1 MAMNKVI
8 VVVVDG
14 MQYQAAVTQMGY
26 INHLVEVGRAA
37 RYLVKS
43 ELPSLSRPL
52 YEVLLTGTPS
62 SVNGITSNQV
72 VRLSHQKSIFHL
84 SKEHGLRN
92 AAAAYYW
99 VSELYNRAP
108 FHYVEDRFQNDE
120 EKAIQH
126 GCFYFEDSYPDSHLL
141 LDGESLRRK
150 VDPDFLYIHSM
161 GVDNAG
167 HLFGSDSKQYRGSVI
182 AVDTILA
189 QLLPVWMDEG
199 YQIIVTSDH
208 GMNPD
213 GNHGGTGDDE
223 RNVPLYGI
231 GSAFTPGVYDEAIPQ
246 LSVAPLICQL
256 LGIPASEAMIKHSFP
271 GVQG

>member
-1 MAMNKVI
+1 MEMNKVI

-14 MQYQAAVTQMGY
+14 MQYQAAITQMGY
-26 INHLVEVGRAA
+26 LNHLVEKGKAA

-62 SVNGITSNQV
+62 SVNGITSNQA
-72 VRLSHQKSIFHL
+72 VRLSGQKSIFHL
-84 SKEHGLRN
+84 TKEHGLRN

-108 FHYVEDRFQNDE
+108 FHYVEDRFQHDM
-120 EKAIQH
+120 EKAIQY
-126 GCFYFEDSYPDSHLL
+126 GRFYFDDNYPDSHLII
-141 LDGESLRRK
+141 DGEALRRE
-150 VDPDFLYIHSM
+150 VDPHFLYIHSM

-189 QLLPVWMDEG
+189 QLLPIWMEEG
-199 YQIIVTSDH
+199 YTIIVTSDH
-208 GMNPD
+208 GMNTD

-231 GSAFTPGVYDEAIPQ
+231 GPAFTPGVYEETVPQ
-246 LSVAPLICQL
+246 LAVAPLICQL
-256 LGIPASEAMIKHSFP
+256 LGIPASEVMIRHSFP